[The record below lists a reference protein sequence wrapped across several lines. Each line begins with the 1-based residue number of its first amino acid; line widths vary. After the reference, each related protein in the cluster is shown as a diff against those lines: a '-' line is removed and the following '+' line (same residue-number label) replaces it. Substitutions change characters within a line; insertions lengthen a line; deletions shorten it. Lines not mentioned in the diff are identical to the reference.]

1 MLVKKSLKSFCLLN
15 YLIIYG
21 HCNLFINT
29 VSLCDRVKVTTD
41 KESNLTLSVITVT
54 VTVITL
60 HSNLYLHFL

>member
-1 MLVKKSLKSFCLLN
+1 MLLKKSLKSFCLLN

-41 KESNLTLSVITVT
+41 KESKCHYLTLKFILAFSMI
-54 VTVITL
+54 I
-60 HSNLYLHFL
+60 NGFPNYL